1 MSRGLHSPIAWIR
14 LIATNIRRLIVLVL
28 GVGVLGAGVAM
39 LALPGPGIL
48 VIFIGLAILAT
59 EFAWAERTLDRTK
72 ARATDATLRLTANT
86 FSRLVFGIMGSA
98 LVVGGGV
105 AAVLADEFRFA
116 GFAAIF
122 AGVCALAVLV
132 PRVRRWIATAG
143 TTPLD

>member
-1 MSRGLHSPIAWIR
+1 MSRGLHSPIAWMR

-28 GVGVLGAGVAM
+28 GAGVLGAGVAM

-86 FSRLVFGIMGSA
+86 LSRLVFALMGSA

-105 AAVLADEFRFA
+105 AAVLADEYRYV

-122 AGVCALAVLV
+122 AGACALAVLV
-132 PRVRRWIATAG
+132 PRVRRWIASTG
-143 TTPLD
+143 TSSSD